1 MNGARAEAAF
11 WAAFLHNRNVD
22 AATAVD
28 GAVAVAGGYALF
40 VDETEIDLAIG
51 AGSTRAL
58 RADDCE
64 VVQEFY
70 GTRGRAA
77 RFELDVDVFV
87 RSGDLF
93 ENRGYTDEG
102 AEFAVLEA
110 ATMPA
115 LPATPEIDVRRTA
128 DRRGWIELA
137 ERAFNGGH
145 PRLGRT
151 LEANA
156 AAAQALVI
164 ALVDGVEAGAAA
176 LGIAGD
182 TAILYSAA
190 VLPEY
195 RRRGIHRALITGR
208 LGLAAAR
215 GTARAV
221 LKTNHGSSAERAAT
235 ALGFTR
241 TGLRRRFRRECP

>member
-1 MNGARAEAAF
+1 MSGARAEAAF

-22 AATAVD
+22 AATAAD

-40 VDETEIDLAIG
+40 VGATAIDLTIG

-64 VVQEFY
+64 VVEEFF
-70 GTRGRAA
+70 GGRGAPA
-77 RFELDVDVFV
+77 RFELDLEVFV
-87 RSGDLF
+87 RDHDVF
-93 ENRGYTDEG
+93 EGRGYVDEG
-102 AEFAVLEA
+102 VELAVLEA
-110 ATMPA
+110 ATTPA
-115 LPATPEIDVRRTA
+115 PSVNPEIDVRRTA

-137 ERAFNGGH
+137 ERAFDGGD
-145 PRLGRT
+145 PRLNRT
-151 LEANA
+151 LLANA
-156 AAAQALVI
+156 AAGHALVI
-164 ALVDGVEAGAAA
+164 ASVGGVEAGAAA

-195 RRRGIHRALITGR
+195 RRSGIHSALIARR

-215 GTARAV
+215 GTATAV
-221 LKTNHGSSAERAAT
+221 LKAEQGSPAERAAT
-235 ALGFTR
+235 KLGFNR
-241 TGLRRRFRRECP
+241 TGLRRRFRREHP

>member
-11 WAAFLHNRNVD
+11 WAAFLHNRSVD
-22 AATAVD
+22 AATAAD

-40 VDETEIDLAIG
+40 VGATAIDLTIG

-58 RADDCE
+58 RAEDCE
-64 VVQEFY
+64 VVEEFF
-70 GTRGRAA
+70 GDRGAPA
-77 RFELDVDVFV
+77 RFELDLDVFV
-87 RSGDLF
+87 RDRGLF
-93 ENRGYTDEG
+93 EDRGYIDEG
-102 AEFAVLEA
+102 VELAVLET
-110 ATMPA
+110 ATTPA
-115 LPATPEIDVRRTA
+115 RPVHPEIDVRRTS

-137 ERAFNGGH
+137 ERAFDGGY
-145 PRLGRT
+145 PRLSRT

-156 AAAQALVI
+156 AAGHALVI
-164 ALVDGVEAGAAA
+164 ASVGGVEAGAAA

-195 RRRGIHRALITGR
+195 RRRGIHGALIAGR

-215 GTARAV
+215 GTATAV
-221 LKTNHGSSAERAAT
+221 LKTKQGSPVEHAA
-235 ALGFTR
+235 AKFGFNR
-241 TGLRRRFRRECP
+241 TGLRRRLRRECP